1 MPIIEELTA
10 ISTPLSTCAAVGELP
25 AGFELRELSI
35 MIGRSL
41 PAWTAVDL
49 AIGQNTL
56 FQQA

>member
-1 MPIIEELTA
+1 MPIIEEPVA

-25 AGFELRELSI
+25 AGFELRELSV

-41 PAWTAVDL
+41 RSWTSVDL

-56 FQQA
+56 FQQV